1 MKFQPIFFFPL
12 CFHDKFF
19 FHKKNKFYSIKLKKK
34 ETQSK
39 KTDSANEICPAIIF
53 PFPLLPFP
61 QFKAHHDI
69 GSLPPWRA

>member
-1 MKFQPIFFFPL
+1 MKFQRILFFSFIFSCQIFFI
-12 CFHDKFF
+12 
-19 FHKKNKFYSIKLKKK
+19 KKEVLFKLKKK